1 MEGFRKNLA
10 LRFVDSS
17 KMLMINVDVVIV
29 IINVVINVA
38 NLESTD
44 DVGIVSYKW
53 EEIKGPIKEKSVFAS
68 ATDSKILQLK
78 NLIAG
83 VYDFK

>member
-1 MEGFRKNLA
+1 
-10 LRFVDSS
+10 
-17 KMLMINVDVVIV
+17 MINIYIVSVIISVVIN
-29 IINVVINVA
+29 INVV

>member
-1 MEGFRKNLA
+1 
-10 LRFVDSS
+10 
-17 KMLMINVDVVIV
+17 MINIYIVIV
-29 IINVVINVA
+29 IIRVVININVA

>member
-1 MEGFRKNLA
+1 
-10 LRFVDSS
+10 
-17 KMLMINVDVVIV
+17 MINICIVIV
-29 IINVVINVA
+29 IISVVININVA

>member
-1 MEGFRKNLA
+1 
-10 LRFVDSS
+10 
-17 KMLMINVDVVIV
+17 MINIYIVIV
-29 IINVVINVA
+29 IISVVVNINVA

>member
-1 MEGFRKNLA
+1 
-10 LRFVDSS
+10 
-17 KMLMINVDVVIV
+17 MIDIDIVV
-29 IINVVINVA
+29 INVVINVNVA

-53 EEIKGPIKEKSVFAS
+53 EETKGPIKEKSVFAS

>member
-1 MEGFRKNLA
+1 
-10 LRFVDSS
+10 
-17 KMLMINVDVVIV
+17 MINIDIVVIV
-29 IINVVINVA
+29 NVVINVNVA

-78 NLIAG
+78 NLIVG